1 MLLCMTTLIERILQ
15 GDKEATVAFYKQY
28 SANIFSYLKKKL
40 PNEEDAQELVH
51 DVFLEALDALPL
63 LRKHEN
69 VLSWLYSIAHNEVVD
84 FYRKRKIKSVFL
96 SQIPFLQLVAS
107 EINEP
112 EFQFEKA
119 KIREKIER
127 AFSLLSQNHQKILR
141 LHYEEGI
148 QVKQLAPL
156 FNLSFKATE
165 SLLFRARQSFIR
177 AYARA

>member
-1 MLLCMTTLIERILQ
+1 MASLIERILQ
-15 GDKEATVAFYKQY
+15 GDKAATVAFYKQY
-28 SANIFSYLKKKL
+28 SPKIFDYLTKKL
-40 PNEEDAQELVH
+40 PRREDAQELMH

-69 VLSWLYSIAHNEVVD
+69 VMSWLYAITHNEVVD

-112 EFQFEKA
+112 EFQFEKD

-127 AFSLLSQNHQKILR
+127 AFSLLSSNHQKILL

-148 QVKQLAPL
+148 GVKQLAPV

-165 SLLFRARQSFIR
+165 SMLFRARQNFIHAYGR
-177 AYARA
+177 A